1 MEGDKWRPASDPRD
15 PGPRV
20 RQGSDAAA
28 QAPVERLQI
37 VPDTLVVRV
46 LGLSL
51 GQILEGAAEIAA
63 HQVRVAAI
71 VEEFGARAR
80 QPQRVGVG
88 AVRETEAL
96 QLVVGGRKPEPRLG
110 IALRALHGAPEVHLG
125 ETVVLG
131 SIMLLAERQVVLRVA
146 GRARGGRRRLDTVAV
161 VSMPPESTVWQA
173 ASGPT
178 ATKAKRR
185 RAALLRDM
193 AWRPAGRRS
202 AEARLRDADH
212 DGQHQHEDQDRKDE
226 KD

>member
-146 GRARGGRRRLDTVAV
+146 GRARGGRRRPA
-161 VSMPPESTVWQA
+161 PP
-173 ASGPT
+173 
-178 ATKAKRR
+178 RR
-185 RAALLRDM
+185 RGG
-193 AWRPAGRRS
+193 AGRAPRVGGGGGGGGGEGGRGGGGG
-202 AEARLRDADH
+202 AAATRLGARR
-212 DGQHQHEDQDRKDE
+212 GGG
-226 KD
+226 